1 MLCQGSPGRL
11 RQEPDVCSEQR
22 HKQTLHPRRHAD
34 GRGSALVIQETHI
47 RDSRVVQWLGLCAHT
62 AGGLGLIPGWGT
74 KIPHAVW
81 HGPEKKEEEEMY
93 IKTTPRYLYRPMR
106 MTLIK
111 MRNNIKKL
119 VSAVIS
125 YTYTYIL
132 FHILFYYDL
141 LQDTEYSS
149 LCYTVGPCCSP
160 VSYIVVCI
168 LYDSTMLCTCP

>member
-1 MLCQGSPGRL
+1 
-11 RQEPDVCSEQR
+11 
-22 HKQTLHPRRHAD
+22 
-34 GRGSALVIQETHI
+34 
-47 RDSRVVQWLGLCAHT
+47 
-62 AGGLGLIPGWGT
+62 
-74 KIPHAVW
+74 
-81 HGPEKKEEEEMY
+81 MY

-111 MRNNIKKL
+111 MRNNIKKV

-125 YTYTYIL
+125 YTYTYTL

-168 LYDSTMLCTCP
+168 LYDSTVLCNVLKHLSKPTECIPTMNCGLNVSIFFIK